1 MSEMFNSALEI
12 DCCPNEEKEKQY
24 EFIYDNLS
32 RFANKRKSNRM
43 KEINYCKT
51 KRLSLYHHRG

>member
-1 MSEMFNSALEI
+1 MFNSALEI

-43 KEINYCKT
+43 KKLIIAKL
-51 KRLSLYHHRG
+51 RD